1 MPSLPTRLTVFAA
14 ALGALLAVSGTAF
27 GAGSAQP
34 LDMYGATVDART
46 AAKLARDG
54 YDLGH
59 GPQRV
64 AGGVELQLALT
75 TRQADRLRG
84 RGIDVRPIR
93 NGNGQTLREQAEAM
107 AASGY
112 QVYRSYDEAGGIR
125 DELYDLAKR
134 NPNLIELAV
143 LGRTVQGREIIALKV
158 TERQPGR
165 RRRRPDVLYMGTIHA
180 RERIRP
186 RSAPPPS
193 LLRRELPQGPAVKNL
208 LNTRELWFVRSPTP
222 TATST
227 RSTPSACGGRTSA
240 TTTATSRSRSATG
253 ST

>member
-1 MPSLPTRLTVFAA
+1 MAARDRTTPELGWVPRVSTCYGPAAPPSGVGLDKEGGWGMPSLPTRLTVLAA

-27 GAGSAQP
+27 GADSAQP

-64 AGGVELQLALT
+64 AGGVQVELVLT

-84 RGIDVRPIR
+84 QGIDVKPIR
-93 NGNGQTLREQAEAM
+93 NGNGQTVREQAEAM

-134 NPNLIELAV
+134 NPNLVKLVV

-158 TERQPGR
+158 TRNARQLADGS
-165 RRRRPDVLYMGTIHA
+165 RPDVLYMGTIHRA
-180 RERIRP
+180 SGSRP
-186 RSAPPPS
+186 RSRAAS
-193 LLRRELPQGPAVKNL
+193 
-208 LNTRELWFVRSPTP
+208 FVT
-222 TATST
+222 TST
-227 RSTPSACGGRTSA
+227 TTPRTRS
-240 TTTATSRSRSATG
+240 
-253 ST
+253 